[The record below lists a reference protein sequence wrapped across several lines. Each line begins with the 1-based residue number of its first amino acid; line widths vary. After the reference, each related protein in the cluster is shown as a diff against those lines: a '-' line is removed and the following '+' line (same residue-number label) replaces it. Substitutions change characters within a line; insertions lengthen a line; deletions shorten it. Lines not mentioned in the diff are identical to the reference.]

1 VSEGLSK
8 GRLSRMY
15 TGPALATEGAY
26 VRRLVMRALPALVL
40 RAVRARDPGALMSAA
55 AVAVS
60 LVLTGASFVAGAA
73 AARGRER

>member
-26 VRRLVMRALPALVL
+26 VRRLVLRALPALVVRSL
-40 RAVRARDPGALMSAA
+40 RARDPAPLASAV

-60 LVLTGASFVAGAA
+60 LLLTGAFFVAGAA
-73 AARGRER
+73 TARGRQR